1 MKAEPTCSNEDPT
14 TRRLPELTWTYWL
27 GMLPNFTFHFP
38 KSHKNPGVG
47 GWVNIFGKDLPK
59 KTFFDEIFK
68 VDNEWPMVA
77 FMMFFLIEI
86 LFLGSCVQ
94 SKPIWLKKSQVGAK

>member
-47 GWVNIFGKDLPK
+47 GWIHTFRGGKRFFVGDLPLVVSSE
-59 KTFFDEIFK
+59 F
-68 VDNEWPMVA
+68 
-77 FMMFFLIEI
+77 
-86 LFLGSCVQ
+86 GS
-94 SKPIWLKKSQVGAK
+94 KSLLPGFADCGS